1 MRCYFVAQ
9 GLVKA
14 LNNTNGNFPLVVRM
28 KGFKE
33 AEAHRILNESEA
45 EIEIINSFQPAALR
59 AVDIA
64 EKL

>member
-1 MRCYFVAQ
+1 
-9 GLVKA
+9 
-14 LNNTNGNFPLVVRM
+14 M

-33 AEAHRILNESEA
+33 AEAHRILNESDA
-45 EIEIINSFQPAALR
+45 EIEIINSFQPAAHR